1 MKKVSIPAQPSYVE
15 KSVNQD
21 KIKAYFANVVNE
33 RLNTL
38 ETQGLIGKD
47 KDGNIVEV
55 ITDSV
60 IMSVGYTPA
69 PLAEKGRHIHVIGDA
84 DKVGN
89 LRTVIWGA
97 WDVAMKL

>member
-1 MKKVSIPAQPSYVE
+1 MFSIRINISTKARKVEVH
-15 KSVNQD
+15 
-21 KIKAYFANVVNE
+21 
-33 RLNTL
+33 L
-38 ETQGLIGKD
+38 ESTVAEICDGKVLIKD

-60 IMSVGYTPA
+60 IMSVGYNPA

-97 WDVAMKL
+97 WQVCMKL